1 MATYL
6 RVGRDTLL
14 AHNIRKIS
22 VQPQGDDVYALR
34 INNSYPSLEG
44 SKELCNG
51 VRDNIL
57 DLLRG
62 ETQSIVLNMGDDLP
76 VDLLDEYQHS
86 Q

>member
-14 AHNIRKIS
+14 ANNIRKIS
-22 VQPQGDDVYALR
+22 VQPQGDEVYALR

-44 SKELCNG
+44 SKDLCNSI
-51 VRDNIL
+51 RDGIL
-57 DLLRG
+57 DQLRT
-62 ETQSIVLNMGDDLP
+62 EAQIIVLDMGDDLP
-76 VDLLDEYQHS
+76 EELLDEYKHS